1 MDGDLSL
8 KHSLI
13 EVDDS
18 VLIVIDVQEP
28 FLDKLPAET
37 SQRLIDR
44 IAWLV
49 GFATRLGVPLVVT
62 AEDVP
67 NCGETAPAIAER
79 FPARTRTF
87 NKMIFGLTE
96 DPDILA
102 AVERTGRKTA
112 ILVGLETDVC
122 VTHSALGLLEQ
133 GYRVAVVADAT
144 GSPQMGQRIGLARME
159 RAGVVIVSAKSLF
172 YEWVRTVERAEE
184 LEEAYGDEIPCPEGM
199 LL

>member
-1 MDGDLSL
+1 MDRDLSL
-8 KHSLI
+8 KDSLI

-28 FLDKLPAET
+28 FLDKLPVET
-37 SQRLIDR
+37 SQRLVGR

-49 GFATRLGVPLVVT
+49 GFATRLDVPLVVT

-67 NCGETAPAIAER
+67 NCGETVPAIAER
-79 FPARTRTF
+79 FPAGTRTF
-87 NKMIFGLTE
+87 NKMIFGLAE

-133 GYRVAVVADAT
+133 GYRVVVVADAT
-144 GSPQMGQRIGLARME
+144 GSPQIGHRIGLTRME
-159 RAGVVIVSAKSLF
+159 RAGVVIVSVKSLF